1 MSCVVSRGLCDEL
14 ITRSEESYR
23 LCCVVVCDLE
33 TSRMGAPYIH
43 DISHL
48 RVKYVGW
55 EAVDSVHVA
64 DIREKWRASVITA
77 MDLSVP

>member
-1 MSCVVSRGLCDEL
+1 
-14 ITRSEESYR
+14 
-23 LCCVVVCDLE
+23 
-33 TSRMGAPYIH
+33 MGAPYIH